1 MKRFFAL
8 ILVAILGFYIF
19 NGLYIE
25 DGGDFSFKRFG
36 EANLDDRVSDKYI
49 NKNVNE
55 DSGEVSF
62 GKSKDLESGSA
73 NVVTSIV
80 VNYRSFDTLGE
91 VTVLFISALGVALLF
106 GGYDRKKA
114 FNNPPSFILKYGTR
128 VIFGIILMTGVY
140 IFVHGHLTPGGG
152 FPGGSMIA
160 SAILLMYVADDEFRV
175 KFKLIKITEGIAGSL
190 YVIGGLV
197 GIFAGGYFLYNFLP
211 TGTLGNL
218 ASAGLIP
225 IIYILVGLKV
235 GSELSGIVTNF
246 LAEEVES

>member
-1 MKRFFAL
+1 MKKFFAL

-19 NGLYIE
+19 SGLYMNE
-25 DGGDFSFKRFG
+25 GGDFSFKKFG
-36 EANLDDRVSDKYI
+36 EANLSDRVSDKYV
-49 NKNVNE
+49 NKNVNG
-55 DSGEVSF
+55 DTDEVVF
-62 GKSKDLESGSA
+62 GKSNNLESGSS

-106 GGYDRKKA
+106 GGYDRKKV
-114 FNNPPSFILKYGTR
+114 FKNPPSFILKYGTR
-128 VIFGIILMTGVY
+128 IIFGIILMTGIY

-160 SAILLMYVADDEFRV
+160 SAILLMYISDDEFRV
-175 KFKLIKITEGIAGSL
+175 KFKLIKVAEGIAGSL
-190 YVIGGLV
+190 YVIAGLV
-197 GIFAGGYFLYNFLP
+197 GLFVGGYFLYNFLP
-211 TGTLGNL
+211 SGTLGNL

-225 IIYILVGLKV
+225 VIYILVGLKV
-235 GSELSGIVTNF
+235 GSELSGIVANF